1 MIVRNV
7 SVRLSEK
14 NLFLHFLTILFLNF
28 QVFKLNFS
36 LFYLVREDIEN
47 ISKDNEMVLENV
59 KISRK
64 LIEDYEEGI
73 ADRLKPKLNELKR
86 EGDSKISLASEKC
99 KNRHYATFT
108 FLYS

>member
-1 MIVRNV
+1 M
-7 SVRLSEK
+7 
-14 NLFLHFLTILFLNF
+14 
-28 QVFKLNFS
+28 
-36 LFYLVREDIEN
+36 FYSVREDIEN
-47 ISKDNEMVLENV
+47 TLRDNEVVLENV
-59 KISRK
+59 ETSRK

-99 KNRHYATFT
+99 KNRHYATLCI

>member
-1 MIVRNV
+1 
-7 SVRLSEK
+7 
-14 NLFLHFLTILFLNF
+14 
-28 QVFKLNFS
+28 
-36 LFYLVREDIEN
+36 
-47 ISKDNEMVLENV
+47 MVLENV

-99 KNRHYATFT
+99 KNHSSHVSL
-108 FLYS
+108 FLTDVTLKKRKLFQ

>member
-1 MIVRNV
+1 
-7 SVRLSEK
+7 
-14 NLFLHFLTILFLNF
+14 
-28 QVFKLNFS
+28 
-36 LFYLVREDIEN
+36 
-47 ISKDNEMVLENV
+47 MVLENV

-99 KNRHYATFT
+99 KNHVYTSL
-108 FLYS
+108 FLTDVTLKKRKLFQ